1 MRYVRAEHLEKGMII
16 VYTLYDSC
24 ENVLLKANKKLTQPY
39 INRIRQMEIPGMYVY
54 EDDEIEN
61 HPTIISETTRLR
73 AIKSLK
79 KLNIDECIF
88 IANAIVDEI
97 RENESIVI
105 ETMRLSSYDN
115 YTYTHSL
122 NVDIYSVILGI
133 ALGMTDEELKKLS
146 QAALLHDIGKTC
158 LPVEILNKPG
168 KLTPEEYEEIQKHC
182 RYGYNLLKN
191 NPDISSVTRNAIL
204 SHHENENG
212 TGYPRQLSWD
222 KIHKFAKIIHIAD
235 VYDALTTKRVYKDAM
250 NPSEALEYLM
260 SQIGIMFNKEMVAT
274 FLQYIAPYPLGV
286 TVELSNGKPAV
297 VVQNNRDMLSRP
309 KVRLFDGTIINL
321 MECLDIT
328 VTKMLTTFN

>member
-1 MRYVRAEHLEKGMII
+1 MRYVRAEHLEKGMVL

-24 ENVLLKANKKLTQPY
+24 ENILLKANKKLTQQY
-39 INRIRQMEIPGMYVY
+39 INRIRQMEIPGLYVF
-54 EDDEIEN
+54 EDDEIEA
-61 HPTIISETTRLR
+61 HAPIVSETSRIH
-73 AIKSLK
+73 AIRSLK

-88 IANAIVDEI
+88 VANAIVDEI
-97 RENESIVI
+97 RECESIII

-115 YTYTHSL
+115 YTYTHSV
-122 NVDIYSVILGI
+122 NVDIYSVILGV
-133 ALGMTDEELKKLS
+133 ALGLRDDELKKLS

-158 LPVEILNKPG
+158 LPVELLNKPG
-168 KLTPEEYEEIQKHC
+168 KLTSEEYEEVKMHS

-212 TGYPRQLSWD
+212 SGYPRALSGD

-235 VYDALTTKRVYKDAM
+235 VYDALTTKRVYKEAM
-250 NPSEALEYLM
+250 NPCEALEYLM
-260 SQIGIMFNKEMVAT
+260 TQVDIQFDKEMVKT

-286 TVELSNGKPAV
+286 TVELSTGKSAV

-309 KVRLFDGTIINL
+309 KVRLFDGTSIDL
-321 MECLDIT
+321 SEQLDIT
-328 VTKMLTTFN
+328 ITKMLTTFN